1 MSVTKIPSWD
11 CQLIQHDYSGPST
24 RLPIDG
30 RKADLIFA
38 DPPYNIGVK
47 YADDPTKD
55 KMTPEQYQQFTLD
68 TLATLLASARGGAT
82 LWWMV
87 PEEHADWVGEMLTRI
102 VGPRLYRIVW
112 EEAFAQYQGNRAL
125 TKDYRFI
132 FVHRVASDGVVTFNP
147 DDIRIPS
154 ARQEVYK
161 DKRANSK
168 GRVPGCRWTFPSSIS
183 YKEMADCIME
193 TMKLEPNALSDRWES
208 RVRLMIE
215 DGLRTYDQT
224 QLVDPGCIWKVRRL
238 QGTSRDRVDWHPCQL
253 PPEMLVRIVK
263 GWSNPGDLVID
274 AFAGSGSLGK
284 VCRELNRGFVG
295 VDRSATYIGKMAEE
309 MA

>member
-1 MSVTKIPSWD
+1 MKIPSWD

-24 RLPIDG
+24 RLPIDPID

-68 TLATLLASARGGAT
+68 TLATLIASARGGAT

-168 GRVPGCRWTFPSSIS
+168 GRVPGC
-183 YKEMADCIME
+183 
-193 TMKLEPNALSDRWES
+193 
-208 RVRLMIE
+208 
-215 DGLRTYDQT
+215 
-224 QLVDPGCIWKVRRL
+224 IWKVRRL

-253 PPEMLVRIVK
+253 APEMLVRIVK
-263 GWSNPGDLVID
+263 GWTNPGDLVID

-284 VCRELNRGFVG
+284 VCRELKRGFVG
-295 VDRSATYIGKMAEE
+295 VDRSPTYIRKMAEE
-309 MA
+309 ME

>member
-1 MSVTKIPSWD
+1 MDNWKDDNTLPASERDEQGQPKVLNLRSTVWD
-11 CQLIQHDYSGPST
+11 CQLIQHDYLGPSS
-24 RLPIDG
+24 RLPIGTHDARRFG
-30 RKADLIFA
+30 DHRKADLVFA

-68 TLATLLASARGGAT
+68 TLATLIASARGGAT

-87 PEEHADWVGEMLTRI
+87 PEEHADWVGEMLTRV

-168 GRVPGCRWTFPSSIS
+168 GRVPGC
-183 YKEMADCIME
+183 
-193 TMKLEPNALSDRWES
+193 
-208 RVRLMIE
+208 
-215 DGLRTYDQT
+215 
-224 QLVDPGCIWKVRRL
+224 IWKVRRL

-263 GWSNPGDLVID
+263 GWTNPGDLVID